1 MPLQCFAFF
10 RNLAM
15 TLKLRITLFV
25 LLCVGC
31 IVVSIGYV
39 MMRARQP
46 ANPSAGTGT
55 AFLIGSENGPG
66 LPAGGAAVS
75 TPPSLPTAPF
85 LLFRTTTL
93 GKTYGQLVAAPLDHL
108 SGPVTPTGLS
118 CERAYFSGGYGVCLT
133 ADRGVVTSY
142 QAFIFD
148 SSLKP
153 RHKLPLQGIPSR
165 TRVSPDGR
173 LASITV
179 FVSGDSYVP
188 GSFSTR
194 TEVFRTDDGSKIAEL
209 EKFTVERDGKPF
221 RAVDFNFWGVT
232 FANDGHHFYAT
243 LATGGQNYLIE
254 GDLTTQHAQVLHSG
268 VECPSL
274 APNGKRVAFK
284 RPTRSGW
291 HIYVL
296 DLDSDRE
303 IPLAETR
310 SVDDQVVWLD
320 NDRILYA
327 LERDIWVM
335 PADGSGTPSVFLTDA
350 YSPAVIR

>member
-1 MPLQCFAFF
+1 
-10 RNLAM
+10 M
-15 TLKLRITLFV
+15 TPKLRVTLFV

-31 IVVSIGYV
+31 TVVSIGYV
-39 MMRARQP
+39 MMRARQA
-46 ANPSAGTGT
+46 ANVAVGTGT
-55 AFLIGSENGPG
+55 AGLIGAEQGPG
-66 LPAGGAAVS
+66 FPSDGAAIS
-75 TPPSLPTAPF
+75 APPSLPTAPF
-85 LLFRTTTL
+85 VLFRTSTL
-93 GKTYGQLVAAPLDHL
+93 GKTYGQLVAVPLDHL
-108 SGPVTPTGLS
+108 SEPGTPTGLS

-142 QAFIFD
+142 QAYLFD

-153 RHKLPLQGIPSR
+153 RHTLPLQGIPSR

-173 LASITV
+173 QASITV
-179 FVSGDSYVP
+179 FVSGDSYAP

-194 TEVFRTDDGSKIAEL
+194 TEVFRTDDGSKIADL
-209 EKFTVERDGKPF
+209 EKFSVERDGKAF

-254 GDLTTQHAQVLHSG
+254 GDLTTQRAQVLRSG

-274 APNGKRVAFK
+274 APDGRRVAFK
-284 RPTRSGW
+284 RLTKSGW
-291 HIYVL
+291 QIYVL

-310 SVDDQVVWLD
+310 SVDDQVEWLD
-320 NDRILYA
+320 NNRILYA

-335 PADGSGTPSVFLTDA
+335 PADGSGTPAVFLADA
-350 YSPAVIR
+350 YSPAVVR